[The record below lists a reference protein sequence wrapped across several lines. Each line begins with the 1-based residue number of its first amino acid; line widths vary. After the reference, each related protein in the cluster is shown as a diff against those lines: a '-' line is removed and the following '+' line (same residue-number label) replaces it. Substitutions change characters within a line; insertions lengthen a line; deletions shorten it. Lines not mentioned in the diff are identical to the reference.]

1 MNQTNNETESPKEIL
16 NTESIMEKLTAIL
29 ESPTKEK
36 ILTSPQGDMKMKEN
50 HESEE
55 EYVEVANKL
64 QKKEPLDEPSLQY

>member
-36 ILTSPQGDMKMKEN
+36 ILTSPQGDMEMKEN